1 MLGQIERERKEL
13 VEPYEQLKM
22 EIKKYREDLLEQ
34 DKIINEKKNI
44 KAAIDKEEQ
53 KYRDLEYQFEVKM
66 QSYTYKEKER
76 EKLFDI
82 FNNTVYSIQQR

>member
-66 QSYTYKEKER
+66 QSYTYK
-76 EKLFDI
+76 
-82 FNNTVYSIQQR
+82 

>member
-44 KAAIDKEEQ
+44 KGAIDKEEQ

-66 QSYTYKEKER
+66 QSYTYK
-76 EKLFDI
+76 
-82 FNNTVYSIQQR
+82 